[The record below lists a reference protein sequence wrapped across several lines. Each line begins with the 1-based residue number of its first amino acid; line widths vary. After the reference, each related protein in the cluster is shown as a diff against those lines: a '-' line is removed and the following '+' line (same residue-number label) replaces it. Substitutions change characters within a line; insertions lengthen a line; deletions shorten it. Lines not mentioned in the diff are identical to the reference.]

1 MVQFFTGTTIN
12 AETPVVII
20 GPQHEPRLQCDEP
33 FLPLTNSL
41 SVHARFHCESDS
53 PLFNEWTGYV
63 FFHVTAKGQRMEKL
77 VQSIEYPKHPST
89 KHRLHKLFEMRI
101 PGGEYLM

>member
-1 MVQFFTGTTIN
+1 MHGSIVSQT
-12 AETPVVII
+12 V
-20 GPQHEPRLQCDEP
+20 L
-33 FLPLTNSL
+33 
-41 SVHARFHCESDS
+41 
-53 PLFNEWTGYV
+53 GYV

-101 PGGEYLM
+101 PGGEYLMGPSLMALQDYYMATMF